1 MNSAKKAST
10 SNQKKT
16 VTFWGHDTRAAKYTT
31 YIYIYNVY
39 KMYMYLNLFMAKHMC
54 SHGYDYF
61 IYVFFFFADGS
72 ILMINITCVGA
83 GHRLISHGKWSS
95 TIYKK
100 KLFEGQK
107 DSRWQV
113 ILFIAPWGV
122 WLSASVRRQNCLGT
136 GG

>member
-10 SNQKKT
+10 SNQKKQSRFEAT
-16 VTFWGHDTRAAKYTT
+16 TREQQKIHTF
-31 YIYIYNVY
+31 IYNIY

-61 IYVFFFFADGS
+61 IYVFFFADGS
-72 ILMINITCVGA
+72 ILMINFTCVGA

>member
-10 SNQKKT
+10 SNQKKQSRFEAT
-16 VTFWGHDTRAAKYTT
+16 TREQQKIHTF
-31 YIYIYNVY
+31 IYNIY

-72 ILMINITCVGA
+72 ILMINFTCVGA